1 MASRGDGVTPQ
12 LKLSEFWHATFDRI
26 FQVFRPDEWTLEPT
40 DRGMLRDW
48 RQFKDSAKVK
58 FLCDCGNSWTSMMG
72 RIIFWYKRSDEK
84 NNKKELKTEEE
95 KCTSDEGQKDEPKE
109 TNKYSL
115 RFRLYGQQCKM
126 CENGLFINPQ
136 WYEDEVKRVLQNV
149 HKKIGKD
156 FYEFPQEDPNNRK
169 RHGRMRQS
177 HDSRRCQACQE
188 GQCNS

>member
-1 MASRGDGVTPQ
+1 MKEDNPALLCKSAITSNMASRGDGVTPQ

-40 DRGMLRDW
+40 DRGMPRDW

-109 TNKYSL
+109 TNK
-115 RFRLYGQQCKM
+115 CKKFM
-126 CENGLFINPQ
+126 F
-136 WYEDEVKRVLQNV
+136 KR
-149 HKKIGKD
+149 KKILLI
-156 FYEFPQEDPNNRK
+156 
-169 RHGRMRQS
+169 
-177 HDSRRCQACQE
+177 
-188 GQCNS
+188 NSLNLSYKHTSL